1 LIEDNEMNETEEL
14 ERAEQIQALERVLA
28 EEKERAEN
36 YLANWQRTQAD
47 FANYRKRAEQEKR
60 ETTEFASSA
69 VIMNLLTVV
78 DDFERAFASLPDE
91 LAESSWIEG
100 IKMIYNKFK
109 ASLEAQGL
117 TEIKAKGEPFDPH
130 FHDAVMGQEGE
141 EGMVIDEVQKGYM
154 FKDRVIRPSM
164 VVVGKGGGGKDRR
177 RTRHG

>member
-1 LIEDNEMNETEEL
+1 MIEDNKMNETEEV
-14 ERAEQIQALERVLA
+14 EQAEQIEALEQVLA

-47 FANYRKRAEQEKR
+47 FANYRKRAEQEKK
-60 ETTEFASSA
+60 ETTEFASGT

-78 DDFERAFASLPDE
+78 DDFERAFASLPHE

-100 IKMIYNKFK
+100 MKMIYNKFK
-109 ASLEAQGL
+109 ATLEAQGL

-141 EGMVIDEVQKGYM
+141 EGIVIDEVQKGYM

-164 VVVGKGGGGKDRR
+164 VVVGKGEGGKEKRR
-177 RTRHG
+177 SRHG